1 MSHGAGGLL
10 LRSIAGTRASI
21 VCSLSGHDY
30 DAVLPRSSLNAHSSD
45 REIDTVR
52 NEFSSLGVQCA
63 IHFLRVFSRYF
74 FLFLA

>member
-63 IHFLRVFSRYF
+63 IHFFTCSFSLF
-74 FLFLA
+74 FLIF